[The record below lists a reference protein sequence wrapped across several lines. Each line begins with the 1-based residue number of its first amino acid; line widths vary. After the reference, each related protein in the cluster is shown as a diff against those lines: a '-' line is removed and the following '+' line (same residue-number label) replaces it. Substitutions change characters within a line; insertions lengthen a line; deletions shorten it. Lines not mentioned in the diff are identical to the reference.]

1 MGRVCPS
8 SCPCLRLLDPWIGVY
23 WGLQSRGLEERPR
36 AVHRHGSAQL
46 LGPAVA
52 VLLPVPEGRCWHGL
66 SWGLELQAGMVGEQ
80 AAAGAGDVPGLGQ
93 PLTYFSP
100 PTLQRPARR
109 SSRSPP
115 WPRGHFCWRHR
126 RSTRYGLLPRSG
138 SCLRRGGWGGSDAN
152 CCQRYPAVMG
162 RGRSRRSLLGPG
174 CQGEGSLGP
183 RSQGCWGSQG
193 CWASQGS
200 P

>member
-1 MGRVCPS
+1 MALHRGIAPWDNMALPS
-8 SCPCLRLLDPWIGVY
+8 SLGQRWPC
-23 WGLQSRGLEERPR
+23 SC
-36 AVHRHGSAQL
+36 
-46 LGPAVA
+46 
-52 VLLPVPEGRCWHGL
+52 RCRKDG
-66 SWGLELQAGMVGEQ
+66 AGMGSPGVQSCRQGWWGSRLQ
-80 AAAGAGDVPGLGQ
+80 RVQGTCLGLGQ

-126 RSTRYGLLPRSG
+126 RSTRYGLLPRYG

-162 RGRSRRSLLGPG
+162 RGRSRRSLLGPR

-183 RSQGCWGSQG
+183 WSQGCWGSQG
-193 CWASQGS
+193 S